1 MPKISFPSFNCR
13 MIAMLIFVV
22 SFGLQASGCL
32 LLLGVGAGAGGTAY
46 VMGKL
51 EAEIDVS
58 VPKLQKATVV
68 GLRALSMPVIKERG
82 DKLTAEVESKTA
94 DDATVKIS
102 LSSLTPSRSTISIR
116 VGLIGNETRSRQI
129 LDAIRKHI

>member
-1 MPKISFPSFNCR
+1 MPKISFPLFNCR
-13 MIAMLIFVV
+13 MIVMLIFVV
-22 SFGLQASGCL
+22 FFGLQASGCL
-32 LLLGVGAGAGGTAY
+32 LLLGVGAGVGGTAY

-51 EAEIDVS
+51 EVEIDAS
-58 VPKLQKATVV
+58 VPKLQKATVA
-68 GLRALSMPVIKERG
+68 GLRALSMPVVKERG
-82 DKLTAEVESKTA
+82 DKLTAEIESKTA
-94 DDATVKIS
+94 DDATVKVS

>member
-1 MPKISFPSFNCR
+1 MPKNSFPSFNCR
-13 MIAMLIFVV
+13 MIAMLILVV
-22 SFGLQASGCL
+22 SFGLQASGCF
-32 LLLGVGAGAGGTAY
+32 LLLGVGAGVGGTAY

-51 EAEIDVS
+51 EAEIDAS
-58 VPKLQKATVV
+58 VPKLQKATVA
-68 GLRALSMPVIKERG
+68 GLRALSMPVVKERG
-82 DKLTAEVESKTA
+82 DKLTAEIESKTA
-94 DDATVKIS
+94 DDATVKVG

>member
-1 MPKISFPSFNCR
+1 MPKISFPSCNCR
-13 MIAMLIFVV
+13 MFVMCLLV
-22 SFGLQASGCL
+22 VCSGLQTSGCF

-51 EAEIDVS
+51 ETEIDAS
-58 VPKLQKATVV
+58 VPKLQRATVA
-68 GLRALSMPVIKERG
+68 GLGTLRMPVVQERG
-82 DKLTAEVESKTA
+82 DKLTAEIESKTA
-94 DDATVKIS
+94 DDATVKVS

-129 LDAIRKHI
+129 LDAIRQHI